1 LGFGKRHRWAH
12 PKHAA
17 QPSGSM
23 PAMMAGGSGSGGGF
37 SAHSGAGVDLNSHMQ
52 GAGMARNSGSGMD
65 ALHDAVLA
73 SFNTHGQGDEGAHVS
88 SVFNDLRAKGHDD
101 AAVRQAIE
109 FLASEGHLYS
119 TLDEEHYKSTT
130 G

>member
-1 LGFGKRHRWAH
+1 MGFGKRHRWAH

-52 GAGMARNSGSGMD
+52 GAGMANNGGSGMD
-65 ALHDAVLA
+65 SLHDAVLA